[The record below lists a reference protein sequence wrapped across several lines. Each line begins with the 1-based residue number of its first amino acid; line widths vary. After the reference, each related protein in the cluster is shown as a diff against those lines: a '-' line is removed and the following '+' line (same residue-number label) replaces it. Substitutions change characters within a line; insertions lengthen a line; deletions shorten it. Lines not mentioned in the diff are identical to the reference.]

1 MDLQATAIRAPVT
14 INCLFALEDI
24 ERATTSEAKTKLS
37 LYPTLS
43 IKQGHSIRYGEI
55 LYTAADGRDFA
66 TDARQQPY
74 VRSTLNGFLVDRDDA
89 SALNI
94 PFDPT
99 NPIQLKI
106 AKRLTRRAIRVV
118 GVAPK
123 DTIFDG
129 TAPGDPPV
137 ANIFGHQTIR
147 NTGEAPIR
155 AGQMIIADLP
165 NPNRMQ
171 ILQRGSGT
179 NGQQTVNQNV
189 PEHAL
194 HVKDKKVLATT
205 PLHNVH
211 VDFAPLTLL
220 PAMFLLMPFLDGC
233 LPEPYVKVLMKGMRG
248 ETLSVAEQKV
258 LEDARFND
266 LQSNIASMSGK
277 AMNNESRM
285 KAWASISELLAVATT
300 DKCMILQDE
309 ILEQMKDKRE
319 NHTKDACD
327 ALNMA
332 VRSELNAHLSN
343 FIGIATSDGEP
354 GWNFDI
360 MLTPPPTF

>member
-14 INCLFALEDI
+14 LNCLFALEDI

-37 LYPTLS
+37 LYAPLS

-55 LYTAADGRDFA
+55 LYTAADGRDFS

-74 VRSTLNGFLVDRDDA
+74 VRSTLNGFLVDPEDTNVLKVNDPNDA
-89 SALNI
+89 KSLRTAM
-94 PFDPT
+94 
-99 NPIQLKI
+99 
-106 AKRLTRRAIRVV
+106 RLTKRAIRVM

-147 NTGEAPIR
+147 NTGEASIK

-165 NPNRMQ
+165 NPFRMQ
-171 ILQRGSGT
+171 ILQRGGAGNT
-179 NGQQTVNQNV
+179 TVNQSI

-194 HVKDKKVLATT
+194 HVKDKKILATT
-205 PLHNVH
+205 PLHTLH
-211 VDFAPLTLL
+211 IDFAPLALL
-220 PAMFLLMPFLDGC
+220 PAMFLIMPFLKGVFKNG
-233 LPEPYVKVLMKGMRG
+233 PYVMALLKAMSGD
-248 ETLSVAEQKV
+248 TLSAAEIQVLDTADFSTLETDIKSVSGVA
-258 LEDARFND
+258 LDPT
-266 LQSNIASMSGK
+266 
-277 AMNNESRM
+277 SRM
-285 KAWASISELLAVATT
+285 KGWEAISALLDVVTK
-300 DKCMILQDE
+300 DKFMILQYDA
-309 ILEQMKDKRE
+309 LADLKANRAT
-319 NHTKDACD
+319 HTKDACD

-332 VRSELNAHLSN
+332 VRSEMNAQLSS
-343 FIGIATSDGEP
+343 FIGIATSDAEP